1 MSSAAPAAAPT
12 APAAAAA
19 GAPAAAAAPRRAP
32 PAAPSP
38 RQAKHNPTLAE
49 RAPVIDPASTV
60 AAFIAAENELTRYYT
75 PVERPVGMSRR
86 GWRRAK
92 RADPDRKVALR
103 AARAEA
109 CIAAAQARWASR
121 EETNPK
127 MLALRA
133 RVAAR
138 KAFMRVY
145 DARGAERRAARHQ
158 GRRIYQLQAKLSEH
172 EDRQKADE
180 GLRTA
185 WGNAVAR
192 ARHLELEVEVLTAKL
207 KRKSEECDDKEQCIR
222 GLLESRAAEEEAS
235 SSEES
240 EESGEEIVIRRW
252 RGDGS
257 VVVGAAAERPT
268 RRLRP
273 RLPSD
278 ADSEDEEEAVGYD
291 VVTGPDLQGSVEDTP
306 PSQRPQVSA
315 WMTTRVAPP
324 TPAAPVKSGDTIEMV
339 LVVAPKG
346 ISQIEID

>member
-1 MSSAAPAAAPT
+1 MS
-12 APAAAAA
+12 
-19 GAPAAAAAPRRAP
+19 AAAAAPSA
-32 PAAPSP
+32 
-38 RQAKHNPTLAE
+38 RQAKHEPTLAE
-49 RAPVIDPASTV
+49 RAPPITPAATV

-133 RVAAR
+133 RIAAR

-172 EDRQKADE
+172 EDRQKADA

-192 ARHLELEVEVLTAKL
+192 ARHLELEVEALTAKV
-207 KRKSEECDDKEQCIR
+207 KRLREECDDKEQCLR
-222 GLLESRAAEEEAS
+222 GYRESRGAKDEAS
-235 SSEES
+235 SSESEREDEKAEES
-240 EESGEEIVIRRW
+240 EEEIVVRRW

-257 VVVGAAAERPT
+257 VVEGAAAERPT

-291 VVTGPDLQGSVEDTP
+291 VSTAPSLLQGSVEDTP

-324 TPAAPVKSGDTIEMV
+324 PPAAPVKSGDTIEMV